1 MQQVRSQLACRLA
14 SLINGADPTEKPL
27 PDSNSFRMLDTGQDH
42 DVHELSVAEQVA
54 PPIDVDTLA
63 HAHADAY
70 AAGWTMPLLQEVA
83 TRLLEH
89 SSTDEIQHPGVA
101 PKRLRVLLPDH
112 LKAQYIHV
120 LRWFD
125 AAHVLAPAVTSKDP
139 FRHPRPIVCG
149 TTAEFITRLLATSY
163 PGVENMLHPFERAT
177 ED

>member
-1 MQQVRSQLACRLA
+1 MAQVRSLLAYRLA
-14 SLINGADPTEKPL
+14 VLIDGAGPTEKPL
-27 PDSNSFRMLDTGQDH
+27 PGNNSIHMLDTGQDH

-54 PPIDVDTLA
+54 PPIDVDALA
-63 HAHADAY
+63 NAHADAY

-83 TRLLEH
+83 TRLLEQ

-125 AAHVLAPAVTSKDP
+125 AAHVLAPAVTPKDP
-139 FRHPRPIVCG
+139 FRHPRPIVCS
-149 TTAEFITRLLATSY
+149 TVAECIARLLATPY
-163 PGVENMLHPFERAT
+163 PEVENTLLNE
-177 ED
+177 